1 MRLPCGIIQ
10 DLFENWFSSQNLE
23 TVTTPFDGR
32 SDYGPFLEQGIPS
45 GGLFTGAEHVKT
57 VKEAKL
63 FGGYVGVPYDPC
75 YHRACDGLTNLNLKV
90 MKQNVEAIGVLVHR
104 LAYEEDL
111 ASVLLGEKTLT
122 FSRE

>member
-10 DLFENWFSSQNLE
+10 ELFESWFESQGLA

-32 SDYGPFLEQGIPS
+32 SDYGPFLEHGIPS

-57 VKEAKL
+57 EKEAEL

-75 YHRACDGLTNLNLKV
+75 YHRACDTLTNLNLKV
-90 MKQNVEAIGVLVHR
+90 MKQNVEAIGVVVHR
-104 LAYEEDL
+104 LALEKDL
-111 ASVLLGEKTLT
+111 GSVLSGEKVLK
-122 FSRE
+122 F